1 MACEEN
7 VDEHL
12 FAGLQALVDTA
23 FPKHCSNC
31 GRAYE
36 TADDYARATHSIFG
50 KTGFKATIDD
60 DGSRVVEL
68 FRNCEC
74 GSTLLDSFRDRRDTS
89 EAGQRRR
96 EKFGAL
102 ISRLEEKGVPKE
114 AARQELLKLVRGGNS
129 ALIEKVVGCK
139 VGR

>member
-1 MACEEN
+1 VAIQEN
-7 VDEHL
+7 LDEAL
-12 FAGLQALVDTA
+12 FSGLQALVDTA
-23 FPKHCSNC
+23 FPKNCSNC
-31 GRAYE
+31 GRVYE

-50 KTGFKATIDD
+50 QSGFKASIDD

-74 GSTLLDSFRDRRDTS
+74 GSTLMDSFRDRRDTS

-102 ISRLEEKGVPKE
+102 VLRLKDKGVPRE
-114 AARQELLKLVRGGNS
+114 AAQRELLQLMRGGGS
-129 ALIEKVVGCK
+129 ALIERVVGCK

>member
-1 MACEEN
+1 MAN
-7 VDEHL
+7 QASRDEAL
-12 FAGLQALVDTA
+12 FFGLQALVDTA
-23 FPKHCSNC
+23 FPKNCRNC
-31 GRAYE
+31 GRVYE
-36 TADDYARATHSIFG
+36 TADDYARATNSIFG
-50 KTGFKATIDD
+50 QSGFKASIDD

-74 GSTLLDSFRDRRDTS
+74 GSTLMDSFRDRRDTS

-102 ISRLEEKGVPKE
+102 ALRLEDKGVPGE
-114 AARQELLKLVRGGNS
+114 VARRELLQLMRGGGS

-139 VGR
+139 IGK